1 MRAAENRR
9 WLLRATNDGITA
21 TVNPAG
27 RVVFRADPYRLL
39 SADVPYEY
47 RRDVTVYTRFGD
59 WFAWSCLIVG
69 LLVVLFTSIRSLTVE
84 PFTRAGSPERR
95 RL

>member
-21 TVNPAG
+21 DIDPAG
-27 RVVFRADPYRLL
+27 RVTFRADPYRLL
-39 SADVPYEY
+39 SAYVPYEY
-47 RRDVTVYTRFGD
+47 RRDQTIYTRFGD

-69 LLVVLFTSIRSLTVE
+69 LIVVLFVSIR
-84 PFTRAGSPERR
+84 AH
-95 RL
+95 